1 MGFFGEL
8 LGEFAKGAF
17 NAMKDSTDKYKK
29 SYDSSSDMSDEELKD
44 RMRNSSNN
52 FERAGYYKRYK
63 ENHPEKYGNQ
73 DN

>member
-8 LGEFAKGAF
+8 AKGVF
-17 NAMKDSTDKYKK
+17 NAMKESTDKYKK
-29 SYDSSSDMSDEELKD
+29 SYDSSSSMSDEELMD
-44 RMRNSSNN
+44 RMRNSSSN

-63 ENHPEKYGNQ
+63 ENHPEKYDNQ

>member
-1 MGFFGEL
+1 MGFW
-8 LGEFAKGAF
+8 GEFLGGLAKGAF
-17 NAMKDSTDKYKK
+17 NAMKESTDKYKN
-29 SYDSSSDMSDEELKD
+29 SYDSSSGMSDEELKE
-44 RMRNSSNN
+44 RMRNSSSN